1 MVKRRKGKCRRA
13 AAFFL
18 SAAMT
23 VVNGGTSYI
32 PAYAAD
38 VGSSRFLLTNR
49 ELMQAIQDA
58 KAAEDFFDFSSL
70 DLKGKSEKAE
80 ERYEELLGEPGTVYQ
95 LDVDVDGS
103 DAADGTKLELFYNE
117 ENEEVVFL
125 YINESDESVRFTVNV
140 DGYETKSLLVGAAS
154 AELTDGPET
163 ADGENGNSTEESTEE
178 TSGNSQETEGSDNV
192 QNPGGSGSAGGGQ
205 GSGTGG
211 NASEDSQEPETGDTA
226 DTEETGDAE
235 EPSDGDA
242 ETSADDK
249 KPESGDTG
257 SAGNGEISE
266 ETGAAGDGA
275 PADGEKPEDGGTGSV
290 GNDDGAET
298 GGDTG
303 AAGDNGADG
312 GAAGDVGSG
321 EESGNGDTGSAGN
334 GSGDGGSDS
343 SSAGNNSGNSDS
355 GAAGNDGGN
364 SSSDTGTSDGGNSGS
379 NTGTSD
385 GGNSGSNT
393 GTSDGGDSSDTGASG
408 TSDGGDVQIGISAHS
423 TAFVA
428 VGSENKIATEGEW
441 ILEEGDTDGEEIP
454 EVLGTLDGTVYPEVT
469 VWEGAKA
476 AACAVEL
483 EELEK
488 IGTEN
493 GCFISYV
500 AEAAG
505 VVEIDG
511 PSFAEEG
518 ESVSFSV
525 IPEIG
530 YQVTAVTAN
539 GVELDCAYET
549 SPATPSKMRMASLF
563 YVIDS
568 VEEDQEIV
576 VSTQAVSGTV
586 FQAETEIASITI
598 TAPEGA
604 FAVPVTLEA
613 KDIKEGSGEY
623 DTLKAQTDEKLTS
636 DGYIMT
642 SFHPIDMKFVD
653 ETGNEVEP
661 AEAVK
666 VNIHYK
672 SGTGVPSISEL
683 EKTEEKK
690 ILHILNQEVVEL
702 DGTLIEEIYNETVV
716 QDAEMSQLG
725 VVANVTVKAAGE
737 AEVNGRVYGT
747 LEEAVSEAAAGAVI
761 KLMAESIQLEDQI
774 AVTKDVTIDMNSG
787 MITAGRNKRVFIVKD
802 GASLT
807 LEGEGTVVGN
817 GEVTGNGGLIHVGGE
832 GNSDS
837 SKGTFI
843 LKDSVILS
851 GGTAGEKG
859 GAVYVQNGNCIMEG
873 GVIKDSEAIKQ
884 NSNIRN
890 GYGGGGVYILKG
902 TFEMKDGVI
911 QETKA
916 TIGGGVFVQTNG
928 EFLMSGGS
936 IKNTEAGY
944 HGGGV
949 AVYEGKFHMTG
960 GVISGAQAT
969 TLSNSFGGGVYL
981 YGTSSSKKAQF
992 TMENGCI
999 TGCHSVNTTGGVY
1012 AGEYSVFDMSG
1023 GSIENNSAKSSA
1035 GGVLVGATTRA
1046 NAVAVFNLTGGIIR
1060 GNKVENTYFN
1070 SGGTAGNA
1078 GGVSVYGTFN
1088 MSGGVISDNIGVGGV
1103 YVQKNKIAKV
1113 NITGGAI
1120 YNNAN
1125 NNTNKKENVSP
1136 ISDIYLTYQGGNEF
1150 RVLPAKDMSDDLTD
1164 YKFDT
1169 WLCYNLSDGS
1179 DWEMMN
1185 GPLDEI
1191 AIASN
1196 HDKKFSF
1203 TAVTET
1209 DGREIYLDGVKGDD
1223 NKTGNSVLDAV
1234 KTFGTALEKA
1244 QTTLNENEDVNEVK
1258 IYVSDTVTVSGT
1270 ETWEVPNE
1278 YAGKIIL
1285 TRYRAHDG
1293 YMVEVS
1299 GSKANLTLKN
1309 LVMDGGKDKLS
1320 SNYIYTSSMI
1330 LVQGEKATLNI
1341 EEGTVLRNN
1350 RAGSYSGI
1358 SYDGGAVYVTGKG
1371 ICNMNGGQITG
1382 NESSYAGGG
1391 ITAARNAGFNMNGGV
1406 IENNVAG
1413 PHASGRAK
1421 GSGGGVAILEGS
1433 SMTMSGGTISGN
1445 QAGNGGGIH
1454 VGGEAPNEDYGD
1466 CKLTMT
1472 GGQIKEN
1479 IAESAGGG
1487 MYVQCDSAAAINAK
1501 SKSSVEITGNRA
1513 NANWH
1518 VIDGVGYAVAY
1529 AGGGIYVNGGRNG
1542 YNNGILNLTN
1552 VAISGNHAKGNG
1564 GGIGACPTS
1573 HLGIYVTDG
1582 AVIYGNH
1589 TDTENAAQIYSA
1601 NIQAN
1606 TRKSHT
1612 GYVSD
1617 YMLGGGIYLWK
1628 YDDGKQTG
1636 AAPRSYYQGPEGQGT
1651 YNAFYLDNDYDQE
1664 DVNNALNLATV
1675 VISDN
1680 YSGSNGGGIGTNG
1693 DLTIGVEKPDPATF
1707 KLQKSWLD
1715 GDNALNLRPE
1725 TIEVTLKIE
1734 RNDETTTKKVI
1745 LKEENGWAWKLAAAE
1760 YCDTDGN
1767 LQATITIDEETM
1779 ERYELNPESIN
1790 VEEGTEGSGPMITI
1804 SFENVFIPANGLTVY
1819 KVWKDG
1825 DNQDGLRP
1833 ETISVQLYR
1842 NGEPMGDPVALSEA
1856 TNWMYTWEDL
1866 PVRGQG
1872 QDLFYTVQ
1880 EVGTVDGYTSEVGEP
1895 VKIDEDIYAVTIV
1908 NTHEPAVTKKTV
1920 TKVWDDNGN
1929 SDGLRPSSILVHLR
1943 ADGEVVGEAELTA
1956 ESGWTYTWEDLPVM
1970 DSGKTIKYTV
1980 EETAVPA
1987 GYMARYSEDTFTI
2000 TNVHT
2005 PDGSDP
2011 TDPTDPDDP
2020 TPSNPGGSHGG
2031 GGGPDPGGSTPSGG
2045 PGVEVITPD
2054 EVPLA
2059 NLPEESVE
2067 IPDEDVPLAALPKT
2081 GDAGHMGLKTV
2092 LFGALFAAFLS
2103 VRKRKEEQQ

>member
-140 DGYETKSLLVGAAS
+140 EGYETKSLLVGAAS

-211 NASEDSQEPETGDTA
+211 NALEDSQEPETGDTA

-275 PADGEKPEDGGTGSV
+275 PADGEKPEDGGTGFV

-303 AAGDNGADG
+303 ASGDNGADG

-321 EESGNGDTGSAGN
+321 EESGDSDTGSAGN

-343 SSAGNNSGNSDS
+343 SSAGNDS
-355 GAAGNDGGN
+355 GAAGNDGGD

-408 TSDGGDVQIGISAHS
+408 TSDGGDLQIGVSAHS

-441 ILEEGDTDGEEIP
+441 ILEEGDTDGEEVP

-483 EELEK
+483 EELES
-488 IGTEN
+488 IELESGYH
-493 GCFISYV
+493 ISYV
-500 AEAAG
+500 TEPED

-511 PSFAEEG
+511 PRFAEEG
-518 ESVSFSV
+518 ESISFSV
-525 IPEIG
+525 IPEMG
-530 YQVTAVTAN
+530 YQVTEVTAN
-539 GVELDCAYET
+539 GVKLDCAYEN
-549 SPATPSKMRMASLF
+549 SPATASQIGGTEYI

-568 VEEDQEIV
+568 VDEDQEIV
-576 VSTQAVSGTV
+576 ISAAAVSGTV
-586 FQAETEIASITI
+586 FQAETETAFITI
-598 TAPEGA
+598 TAPEGT

-613 KDIKEGSGEY
+613 KDIGEDSQEY
-623 DTLKAQTDEKLTS
+623 GILKAQTEEKLKA
-636 DGYIMT
+636 DGYVMT
-642 SFHPIDMKFVD
+642 SFHPIDMSFID
-653 ETGNEVEP
+653 EAEHEVEP

-666 VNIHYK
+666 VNIRYK
-672 SGTGVPSISEL
+672 SGTGVQAMSEL
-683 EKTEEKK
+683 NKMEEKK
-690 ILHILNQEVVEL
+690 IIHIHDQEVTEL
-702 DGTLIEEIYNETVV
+702 DGTLVEEINTGNTVL
-716 QDAEMSQLG
+716 DAEVSQFS
-725 VVANVTVKAAGE
+725 VVANVTVLADGE
-737 AEVNGRVYGT
+737 AEADGQVYAT
-747 LEEAVSEAAAGAVI
+747 LEDAVAEAAAGAVI
-761 KLMAESIQLEDQI
+761 KLTAESIQLEDQI
-774 AVTKDVTIDMNSG
+774 AVTKDVTIDMNGG
-787 MITAGRNKRVFIVKD
+787 MITAGHNKRVFIVKD

-817 GEVTGNGGLIHVGGE
+817 GEVTKDGGLIHVGGE
-832 GNSDS
+832 SDS
-837 SKGTFI
+837 TVGTFI
-843 LKDSVILS
+843 LKDFVVLS
-851 GGTAGEKG
+851 GGTAKERG
-859 GAVYVQNGNCIMEG
+859 GAVYIGNKGSSMVMEG
-873 GVIKDSEAIKQ
+873 GTIKESTVSSTSSKIA
-884 NSNIRN
+884 N
-890 GYGGGGVYILKG
+890 GQGGGGVYVLDG
-902 TFEMKDGVI
+902 TFKLKDGVI
-911 QETKA
+911 QETMA
-916 TIGGGVFVQTNG
+916 RVGGGVFVGENA
-928 EFLMSGGS
+928 EFLMEGGS
-936 IKNTEAGY
+936 IKNTVGEYQA
-944 HGGGV
+944 GGV
-949 AVYEGKFHMTG
+949 AVYHGKFHMTG
-960 GVISGAQAT
+960 GVISGTRQT
-969 TLSNSFGGGVYL
+969 YSGSNGVCGGVYL
-981 YGTSSSKKAQF
+981 YGKDGKLPRAQF
-992 TMENGCI
+992 IMENGSIKEC
-999 TGCHSVNTTGGVY
+999 TSAASGGGVY
-1012 AGEYSVFDMSG
+1012 VGTFSDFYMSG
-1023 GSIENNSAKSSA
+1023 GSIENNT
-1035 GGVLVGATTRA
+1035 AT
-1046 NAVAVFNLTGGIIR
+1046 
-1060 GNKVENTYFN
+1060 K
-1070 SGGTAGNA
+1070 A
-1078 GGVSVYGTFN
+1078 GGVSVANYTYSAAGCGTFNMSGGLIRGNKAVNNYGVKEAGGVDVWGTFN
-1088 MSGGVISDNIGVGGV
+1088 MSGGVISDNTGIGGV
-1103 YVQKNKIAKV
+1103 YVSQSNKAKV

-1120 YNNAN
+1120 YNNTNNSTNKNNPVNQICDIYLYYSKGMTFHVVPAQDMEDNLSGYQFSSWLRYDLPKNVTNPVEMSGSLELDEILADSN
-1125 NNTNKKENVSP
+1125 NNT
-1136 ISDIYLTYQGGNEF
+1136 
-1150 RVLPAKDMSDDLTD
+1150 
-1164 YKFDT
+1164 
-1169 WLCYNLSDGS
+1169 
-1179 DWEMMN
+1179 
-1185 GPLDEI
+1185 
-1191 AIASN
+1191 
-1196 HDKKFSF
+1196 KFSF
-1203 TAVTET
+1203 TAVTDA
-1209 DGREIYLDGVKGDD
+1209 DGREIYLDGVKGD
-1223 NKTGNSVLDAV
+1223 NGNTGNSVLDAV
-1234 KTFGTALEKA
+1234 KTFDVALTKA
-1244 QTTLNENEDVNEVK
+1244 KASIDAGKTDEIK
-1258 IYVSDTVTVSGT
+1258 IYVSGTVTVSGT
-1270 ETWEVPNE
+1270 ETWEIPE
-1278 YAGKIIL
+1278 DYAGKITL

-1299 GSKANLTLKN
+1299 GSGAELTLKN
-1309 LVMDGGKDKLS
+1309 FVMDGGKDKLS
-1320 SNYIYTSSMI
+1320 SNYVYTSSMI
-1330 LVQGEKATLNI
+1330 LVQGEDATLNI
-1341 EEGTVLRNN
+1341 NDGTVLRNN

-1358 SYDGGAVYVTGKG
+1358 SYNGGAVYVTGGG

-1391 ITAARNAGFNMNGGV
+1391 ITAARNAVLNMRSGV

-1413 PHASGRAK
+1413 PHASGQAR

-1433 SMTMSGGTISGN
+1433 SMTMSGGTISSN
-1445 QAGNGGGIH
+1445 LAGDGGGIH
-1454 VGGEAPNEDYGD
+1454 VGGEAPNLDYGINTL
-1466 CKLTMT
+1466 KMI
-1472 GGQIKEN
+1472 GGQIKGN
-1479 IAESAGGG
+1479 TAESAGGG
-1487 MYVQCDSAAAINAK
+1487 IYVQCHSEAVIDAE
-1501 SKSSVEITGNRA
+1501 SSVEITGNKA
-1513 NANWH
+1513 NAKWYTINETGH
-1518 VIDGVGYAVAY
+1518 KASF
-1529 AGGGIYVNGGRNG
+1529 AGGGIYVNGGRSGYGFKNG
-1542 YNNGILNLTN
+1542 KVSLTN
-1552 VAISGNHAKGNG
+1552 AAISGNQAKWSG

-1582 AVIYGNH
+1582 AVVYGN
-1589 TDTENAAQIYSA
+1589 TADSGNADQIYSA
-1601 NIQAN
+1601 SYQAN
-1606 TRKSHT
+1606 LRHPHS

-1617 YMLGGGIYLWK
+1617 YMLGGGVYLWK

-1636 AAPRSYYQGPEGQGT
+1636 AAPRSYYQGSNGNGT
-1651 YNAFYLDNDYDQE
+1651 YNAFYLDNDYDQN
-1664 DVNNALNLATV
+1664 DVDRALRLANV

-1693 DLTIGVEKPDPATF
+1693 DVEIGVNNPDSDPATF
-1707 KLQKSWLD
+1707 KLQKLWDD
-1715 GDNALNLRPE
+1715 GNNAPGLRPE
-1725 TIEVTLKIE
+1725 KIKVTLKIE
-1734 RNDETTTKKVI
+1734 KDGQTTTEDVI

-1760 YCDTDGN
+1760 YCDADGN

-1779 ERYELNPESIN
+1779 ERYELNPESIK

-1856 TNWMYTWEDL
+1856 THWMYTWEDL

-1895 VKIDEDIYAVTIV
+1895 VKINEDEDIYAVTIV

-2011 TDPTDPDDP
+2011 TEPTDPDDP

-2031 GGGPDPGGSTPSGG
+2031 GGGPNPGGPTPSGG

>member
-140 DGYETKSLLVGAAS
+140 DGYETKSLLVGAAG

-163 ADGENGNSTEESTEE
+163 ADGENGNSTEESAEE

-205 GSGTGG
+205 GSGTGE

-257 SAGNGEISE
+257 SAGDSGISE

-321 EESGNGDTGSAGN
+321 EESGDSDTGSAGN

-343 SSAGNNSGNSDS
+343 SSAGN
-355 GAAGNDGGN
+355 DGGD

-379 NTGTSD
+379 NTGASD

-441 ILEEGDTDGEEIP
+441 ILEEGDTDGEEVP

-483 EELEK
+483 EELES
-488 IGTEN
+488 IELESGYH
-493 GCFISYV
+493 ISYV
-500 AEAAG
+500 TEPED

-511 PSFAEEG
+511 PRFAEEG
-518 ESVSFSV
+518 ESISFSV
-525 IPEIG
+525 IPEMG
-530 YQVTAVTAN
+530 YQVTEVTAN
-539 GVELDCAYET
+539 GVKLDCAYEN
-549 SPATPSKMRMASLF
+549 SPATASQIGGTEYI

-568 VEEDQEIV
+568 VDEDQEIV
-576 VSTQAVSGTV
+576 ISAAAVSGTV
-586 FQAETEIASITI
+586 FQAETETAFITI
-598 TAPEGA
+598 TVPEGA

-613 KDIKEGSGEY
+613 KDIGEDSQEY
-623 DTLKAQTDEKLTS
+623 GILKAQTEEKLKA
-636 DGYIMT
+636 DGYVMT
-642 SFHPIDMKFVD
+642 SFHPIDMSFVD
-653 ETGNEVEP
+653 EAEHEVEP

-666 VNIHYK
+666 VNIRYK
-672 SGTGVPSISEL
+672 SGTGVQAMSEL
-683 EKTEEKK
+683 NKMEEKK
-690 ILHILNQEVVEL
+690 IIHIHDQEVTEL
-702 DGTLIEEIYNETVV
+702 DGTLVEEINTGNTVL
-716 QDAEMSQLG
+716 DAEVSQFS
-725 VVANVTVKAAGE
+725 VVANVTVLADGE
-737 AEVNGRVYGT
+737 AEVDGQVYAT
-747 LEEAVSEAAAGAVI
+747 LEEAVAEAAEGSVI
-761 KLMAESIQLEDQI
+761 KLMAEAIQLEDQI
-774 AVTKDVTIDMNSG
+774 PVTKDVTIDMNGG
-787 MITAGRNKRVFIVKD
+787 MITAGQNKRVFIVKD

-817 GEVTGNGGLIHVGGE
+817 GAVTGNGGLIHVGGE
-832 GNSDS
+832 GSSDS

-843 LKDSVILS
+843 LKDLVVLS
-851 GGTAGEKG
+851 GGTATERG
-859 GAVYVQNGNCIMEG
+859 GAVYIRNEGCSMVMEG
-873 GVIKDSEAIKQ
+873 GTIEKSSVSSYK
-884 NSNIRN
+884 SNISN
-890 GYGGGGVYILKG
+890 GHGGGGVYVLAG
-902 TFEMKDGVI
+902 TFELKDGVI
-911 QETKA
+911 QETTA
-916 TIGGGVFVQTNG
+916 NFGGGVFVKTNG
-928 EFLMSGGS
+928 EFLMSGGA
-936 IKNTEAGY
+936 INNTTATR

-949 AVYEGKFHMTG
+949 ALYEGKFHMTG
-960 GVISGAQAT
+960 GIISGAQAT
-969 TLSNSFGGGVYL
+969 YAQNSLGGGVYL
-981 YGTSSSKKAQF
+981 VGSSSSKKAQF
-992 TMENGCI
+992 IMEDGNIKGC
-999 TGCHSVNTTGGVY
+999 SSKYNAGGVSAGKY
-1012 AGEYSVFDMSG
+1012 AVFDMSG
-1023 GSIENNSAKSSA
+1023 GGVENNTAENSA
-1035 GGVLVGATTRA
+1035 GGVSVDGGIYSAA
-1046 NAVAVFNLTGGIIR
+1046 EAAVFNLSGGVIR
-1060 GNKVENTYFN
+1060 GNKVVKSFSSN
-1070 SGGTAGNA
+1070 GMIGNA

-1088 MSGGVISDNIGVGGV
+1088 MSGGVVSDNTGVGGV
-1103 YVQKNKIAKV
+1103 YVNQNNKAKV

-1120 YNNAN
+1120 YNN
-1125 NNTNKKENVSP
+1125 TNDNSGKVNP
-1136 ISDIYLTYQGGNEF
+1136 ISDIYLNYLKGMEIHVVPAMEMVDDQSGYQF
-1150 RVLPAKDMSDDLTD
+1150 VAWMR
-1164 YKFDT
+1164 
-1169 WLCYNLSDGS
+1169 YNLPDVTNPVQMDGS
-1179 DWEMMN
+1179 
-1185 GPLDEI
+1185 LDEI
-1191 AIASN
+1191 AVDTN
-1196 HDKKFSF
+1196 NGKKFSF

-1209 DGREIYLDGVKGDD
+1209 DKEIYLNGVKGADS
-1223 NKTGNSVLDAV
+1223 NEGNNVLNAV
-1234 KTFGTALEKA
+1234 KTFDAALDKA
-1244 QTTLNENEDVNEVK
+1244 KSAIDTDGVNEVK
-1258 IYVSDTVTVSGT
+1258 IYVSDTVTVSET
-1270 ETWEVPNE
+1270 ETWEVPAE

-1285 TRYRAHDG
+1285 ARYRAFDG
-1293 YMVEVS
+1293 YMVKVS

-1309 LVMDGGKDKLS
+1309 LTLDGGKDKLS
-1320 SNYIYTSSMI
+1320 TEYNYTSSMI
-1330 LVQGEKATLNI
+1330 RVEGSDATLNI
-1341 EEGTVLRNN
+1341 EEGTVLKNN
-1350 RAGSYSGI
+1350 RAGSYSRI
-1358 SYDGGAVYVTGKG
+1358 SYDGGAVYVTDGG
-1371 ICNMNGGQITG
+1371 VCNMNGGQITG
-1382 NESSYAGGG
+1382 NESGYAGGG
-1391 ITAARNAGFNMNGGV
+1391 ITASREAVLTMSGGV
-1406 IENNVAG
+1406 IENNVTG
-1413 PHASGRAK
+1413 PHRNGQAR
-1421 GSGGGVAILEGS
+1421 GSGGGVAILEGG

-1454 VGGEAPNEDYGD
+1454 VGGEAPNIKDYPLNRL
-1466 CKLTMT
+1466 KIT
-1472 GGQIKEN
+1472 GGQIQGN
-1479 IAESAGGG
+1479 TAESAGGG
-1487 MYVQCDSAAAINAK
+1487 IYVQCYSEADINAE
-1501 SKSSVEITGNRA
+1501 SPVEITGNKA

-1518 VIDGVGYAVAY
+1518 IIDGTGYAVAY
-1529 AGGGIYVNGGRNG
+1529 AGGGIYVNGGRTG
-1542 YNNGILNLTN
+1542 YDNGILRLTN
-1552 VAISGNHAKGNG
+1552 VAISGNQAKGSG

-1589 TDTENAAQIYSA
+1589 TDTGNADQIYSA

-1664 DVNNALNLATV
+1664 DVNNALNLANV

-1715 GDNALNLRPE
+1715 GDNSLNLRPE
-1725 TIEVTLKIE
+1725 TIKVTLKIE
-1734 RNDETTTKKVI
+1734 MDGQTTTEDVI

-1760 YCDTDGN
+1760 YCDADGN

-1779 ERYELNPESIN
+1779 ERYELKPESIK

-1856 TNWMYTWEDL
+1856 THWMYTWEDL

-1908 NTHEPAVTKKTV
+1908 NTHEPAVTRKTV

-2031 GGGPDPGGSTPSGG
+2031 GGGGPNPGGPTPSGG

>member
-163 ADGENGNSTEESTEE
+163 ADGEDGNSTEESTEE

-235 EPSDGDA
+235 EPSDGNA
-242 ETSADDK
+242 GTSADDK

-303 AAGDNGADG
+303 ASGDNGADG

-321 EESGNGDTGSAGN
+321 EESGDSDTGSAEN

-355 GAAGNDGGN
+355 GAAGNDGGD
-364 SSSDTGTSDGGNSGS
+364 SSS

-408 TSDGGDVQIGISAHS
+408 TSDGGDLQIGVSAHS

-488 IGTEN
+488 IGTEK

-623 DTLKAQTDEKLTS
+623 DILKAQTEEKLTS

-666 VNIHYK
+666 VNIRYK

-725 VVANVTVKAAGE
+725 VVANVTVTAAGE

-761 KLMAESIQLEDQI
+761 KLMAESIKLEDQI
-774 AVTKDVTIDMNSG
+774 AVTKDVTIDMNGG
-787 MITAGRNKRVFIVKD
+787 MITAGQNKRVFIVKD

-832 GNSDS
+832 GSNDS

-843 LKDSVILS
+843 LKESVVLS
-851 GGTAGEKG
+851 GGAISDRG
-859 GAVYVQNGNCIMEG
+859 GAVYIRNEGCSMVMEG
-873 GVIKDSEAIKQ
+873 GIIEKSSVSSNKKNISEG
-884 NSNIRN
+884 R
-890 GYGGGGVYILKG
+890 GGGGVYVLAG
-902 TFEMKDGVI
+902 TFELKDGVI

-916 TIGGGVFVQTNG
+916 NHGGGVFVKTNG

-949 AVYEGKFHMTG
+949 AVYEGKFRMTG
-960 GVISGAQAT
+960 GVISGTQAT
-969 TLSNSFGGGVYL
+969 YAQTSLGGGVYVD
-981 YGTSSSKKAQF
+981 GNRSSRAQF
-992 TMENGCI
+992 IMEDGNI
-999 TGCHSVNTTGGVY
+999 TGCYSKFNAGGVL
-1012 AGEYSVFDMSG
+1012 AGENSDFDMLG
-1023 GSIENNSAKSSA
+1023 GSIENNTANSNA
-1035 GGVLVGATTRA
+1035 GGVSESG
-1046 NAVAVFNLTGGIIR
+1046 VFNLKGGIIR
-1060 GNKVENTYFN
+1060 GNKVVTDN
-1070 SGGTAGNA
+1070 GNA
-1078 GGVSVYGTFN
+1078 GGVSVFGTFN
-1088 MSGGVISDNIGVGGV
+1088 MSGGVVSDNTGIGGV
-1103 YVQKNKIAKV
+1103 YVNVTNKAKV

-1125 NNTNKKENVSP
+1125 NSTSKFNPVNP
-1136 ISDIYLTYQGGNEF
+1136 ISDIYLAYRNGQEF
-1150 RVLPAKDMSDDLTD
+1150 RVIPAMEMKDDLSGYQFNSWLRYDLPNVTD
-1164 YKFDT
+1164 PVKM
-1169 WLCYNLSDGS
+1169 DGS
-1179 DWEMMN
+1179 
-1185 GPLDEI
+1185 LDEI
-1191 AIASN
+1191 AVDSN
-1196 HDKKFSF
+1196 FEKKFSF
-1203 TAVTET
+1203 TAIT
-1209 DGREIYLDGVKGDD
+1209 DANGREIYLDGVKGDD

-1270 ETWEVPNE
+1270 ETWKVPDE

-1299 GSKANLTLKN
+1299 GSKANLTLEN

-1330 LVQGEKATLNI
+1330 LVQGEKETEKATLNI
-1341 EEGTVLRNN
+1341 EDGTVLRNN

-1358 SYDGGAVYVTGKG
+1358 SYDGGAVYVTGGG

-1454 VGGEAPNEDYGD
+1454 VGGEAPNKDYGD

-1501 SKSSVEITGNRA
+1501 SSVEITGNRA

-1529 AGGGIYVNGGRNG
+1529 AGGGIYVNGGRSG

-1589 TDTENAAQIYSA
+1589 TDTGNAAQIYSA

-1628 YDDGKQTG
+1628 YDDGKHTG
-1636 AAPRSYYQGPEGQGT
+1636 AAPRSYYQGSNGNGT
-1651 YNAFYLDNDYDQE
+1651 FNSFYLDNDYDQT
-1664 DVNNALNLATV
+1664 DVGRAVKLAKV
-1675 VISDN
+1675 EISDN

-1693 DLTIGVEKPDPATF
+1693 DLTIGEKKPDPATF

-1734 RNDETTTKKVI
+1734 MDGQITTKNVT

-1760 YCDTDGN
+1760 YCDENGKLLAD
-1767 LQATITIDEETM
+1767 ITIDEETM
-1779 ERYELNPESIN
+1779 ERYELNPESIK

-1842 NGEPMGDPVALSEA
+1842 NGEPMGDPVALSEE
-1856 TNWMYTWEDL
+1856 THWMHTWKDL

-1872 QDLFYTVQ
+1872 QNLVYTVQ

-1895 VKIDEDIYAVTIV
+1895 VKINEDIYAVTIV

-1943 ADGEVVGEAELTA
+1943 ADGAVVGEAELTA

-2011 TDPTDPDDP
+2011 TEPTDPDDP
-2020 TPSNPGGSHGG
+2020 MPSNPGGSHGG
-2031 GGGPDPGGSTPSGG
+2031 GGGPNPGGSTPSGG

>member
-80 ERYEELLGEPGTVYQ
+80 ERYEELLGEQGTVYQ

-154 AELTDGPET
+154 AELTDGLET

-242 ETSADDK
+242 GTPADDEK
-249 KPESGDTG
+249 LESGDTG
-257 SAGNGEISE
+257 SAGNGEISK

-303 AAGDNGADG
+303 ASGDNGADG

-321 EESGNGDTGSAGN
+321 EESGDSDTGSAGN
-334 GSGDGGSDS
+334 GSGDGGS

-355 GAAGNDGGN
+355 GVAGNDGGD

-385 GGNSGSNT
+385 GGNSGSN
-393 GTSDGGDSSDTGASG
+393 TGASG

-483 EELEK
+483 EELEN
-488 IGTEN
+488 IELESGYH
-493 GCFISYV
+493 ISYV
-500 AEAAG
+500 TEPED

-511 PSFAEEG
+511 PRFAEEG
-518 ESVSFSV
+518 ESISFSV
-525 IPEIG
+525 IPEMG
-530 YQVTAVTAN
+530 YQVTEVTAN
-539 GVELDCAYET
+539 GVKLDCAYEN
-549 SPATPSKMRMASLF
+549 SPATASQIGGTEYI

-568 VEEDQEIV
+568 VDEDQEIV
-576 VSTQAVSGTV
+576 ISAAAVSGTV
-586 FQAETEIASITI
+586 FQAETETASITI

-613 KDIKEGSGEY
+613 KDIGEDSQEY
-623 DTLKAQTDEKLTS
+623 GILKAQTEEKLKA
-636 DGYIMT
+636 DGYVMT
-642 SFHPIDMKFVD
+642 SFHPIDMSFVD
-653 ETGNEVEP
+653 EAEHEVEP

-672 SGTGVPSISEL
+672 SGTGVQAMSEL
-683 EKTEEKK
+683 NKMEEKK
-690 ILHILNQEVVEL
+690 IIHIHDQEVTEL
-702 DGTLIEEIYNETVV
+702 DGTLVEEINTGNTVL
-716 QDAEMSQLG
+716 DAEVSQFS
-725 VVANVTVKAAGE
+725 VVANVTVLADGE
-737 AEVNGRVYGT
+737 AEADGQVYAT
-747 LEEAVSEAAAGAVI
+747 LEDAVAEAAAGAVI
-761 KLMAESIQLEDQI
+761 KLTAESIQLEDQI
-774 AVTKDVTIDMNSG
+774 PVTKDVTIDMNGG
-787 MITAGRNKRVFIVKD
+787 MITAGQNKRVFIVKD

-807 LEGEGTVVGN
+807 LEGEGAVVGN
-817 GEVTGNGGLIHVGGE
+817 GEVTNNGGLIHVGGE
-832 GNSDS
+832 SDS
-837 SKGTFI
+837 TAGTFI

-851 GGTAGEKG
+851 GGTAKQRG
-859 GAVYVQNGNCIMEG
+859 GAVYIGNKESSMVMEG
-873 GVIKDSEAIKQ
+873 GTIKESKVSATSSKDTS
-884 NSNIRN
+884 
-890 GYGGGGVYILKG
+890 GHGGGGVYVLAG
-902 TFEMKDGVI
+902 TFKLKDGVI
-911 QETKA
+911 QETTA
-916 TIGGGVFVQTNG
+916 YIGGGVFVTTNG
-928 EFLMSGGS
+928 EFLMSGGA
-936 IKNTEAGY
+936 INNTVVTY
-944 HGGGV
+944 RGGGV

-960 GVISGAQAT
+960 GIISGTQAT
-969 TLSNSFGGGVYL
+969 LSMNARGGGVYVE
-981 YGTSSSKKAQF
+981 GSRSSRAQF
-992 TMENGCI
+992 IMEDGNI
-999 TGCHSVNTTGGVY
+999 TGCYSKYYAGGVST
-1012 AGEYSVFDMSG
+1012 GENSDFDMSG
-1023 GSIENNSAKSSA
+1023 GSIENNTANSNA
-1035 GGVLVGATTRA
+1035 GGVSESG
-1046 NAVAVFNLTGGIIR
+1046 VFNLKGGVIR
-1060 GNKVENTYFN
+1060 GNKVVNNY
-1070 SGGTAGNA
+1070 GTVGNA

-1088 MSGGVISDNIGVGGV
+1088 MSGGVVSDNTGIGGV
-1103 YVQKNKIAKV
+1103 YVNMTNKAKV

-1125 NNTNKKENVSP
+1125 NSTKVNP
-1136 ISDIYLTYQGGNEF
+1136 ISDIYLNYRKGQEF
-1150 RVLPAKDMSDDLTD
+1150 HVIPAMEMKDDLSGYQFNSWLRYDLPNVTD
-1164 YKFDT
+1164 PVKMD
-1169 WLCYNLSDGS
+1169 
-1179 DWEMMN
+1179 EA
-1185 GPLDEI
+1185 LDEI
-1191 AIASN
+1191 AVDSN
-1196 HDKKFSF
+1196 LNKSFSF
-1203 TAVTET
+1203 TAVTDA
-1209 DGREIYLDGVKGDD
+1209 DGREIYLDGVNGD
-1223 NKTGNSVLDAV
+1223 NNNTGNSVLDAV
-1234 KTFGTALEKA
+1234 KTFEAALAKA
-1244 QTTLNENEDVNEVK
+1244 KASIDDGNTDEVK

-1270 ETWEVPNE
+1270 ETWEVPVE
-1278 YAGKIIL
+1278 YTGKITL
-1285 TRYRAHDG
+1285 TRYRAFDG
-1293 YMVEVS
+1293 YMVKVS
-1299 GSKANLTLKN
+1299 GSAADLTLKN

-1320 SNYIYTSSMI
+1320 SNYVYTSSMI
-1330 LVQGEKATLNI
+1330 LVQGEDATLNI
-1341 EEGTVLRNN
+1341 EDGTVLRNN

-1358 SYDGGAVYVTGKG
+1358 SYDGGAVYVTGGG
-1371 ICNMNGGQITG
+1371 ICNMKGGQITG

-1391 ITAARNAGFNMNGGV
+1391 VTAARNAKLYMNGGV

-1413 PHASGRAK
+1413 PHASGQAR

-1433 SMTMSGGTISGN
+1433 SMAMSDGTILNN

-1454 VGGEAPNEDYGD
+1454 VGGEAPNPYDYGVNT
-1466 CKLTMT
+1466 LTMT
-1472 GGQIKEN
+1472 GGQIKDN
-1479 IAESAGGG
+1479 TAESAGGG
-1487 MYVQCDSAAAINAK
+1487 IYVQCHSEAK
-1501 SKSSVEITGNRA
+1501 IKAESFVEITGNKA
-1513 NANWH
+1513 NAKAHIINGIGH
-1518 VIDGVGYAVAY
+1518 MVDY
-1529 AGGGIYVNGGRNG
+1529 AGGGIYVNGGRSGYTNG
-1542 YNNGILNLTN
+1542 KLHLTN
-1552 VAISGNHAKGNG
+1552 VAISGNQAKGSG

-1573 HLGIYVTDG
+1573 KLGVYVTDG
-1582 AVIYGNH
+1582 GVVYDNTA
-1589 TDTENAAQIYSA
+1589 DTGKADQIYSSNVWA
-1601 NIQAN
+1601 NVRPFF
-1606 TRKSHT
+1606 TS
-1612 GYVSD
+1612 YVSD
-1617 YMLGGGIYLWK
+1617 YMLGGGVYLWK

-1636 AAPRSYYQGPEGQGT
+1636 AAPRSYYQGSNGNGT
-1651 YNAFYLDNDYDQE
+1651 YNAFYLDNDYDQN
-1664 DVNNALNLATV
+1664 DVDRALRLANV

-1693 DLTIGVEKPDPATF
+1693 DVEIGVNNPDSDPATF
-1707 KLQKSWLD
+1707 KLQKLWDD
-1715 GDNALNLRPE
+1715 GNNAPGLRPE
-1725 TIEVTLKIE
+1725 KIKVTLKIE
-1734 RNDETTTKKVI
+1734 KDGQTTTEDVI

-1760 YCDTDGN
+1760 YCDADGN

-1779 ERYELNPESIN
+1779 ERYELNPESIK

-1980 EETAVPA
+1980 EETTVPA

-2011 TDPTDPDDP
+2011 TEPTDPDDP

-2031 GGGPDPGGSTPSGG
+2031 GGGPNPGGPTPSGG